1 MTGLRGL
8 RTVAM
13 RVRTMTLVVLGTA
26 LSAGALVRAADE
38 NAVHRAGQPDV
49 FLVPPED
56 ARMGDAVARARGS
69 IEEFIAVFGKPA
81 ERQRSFAIKVSVI
94 EGTQVEEFWVD
105 LETFANGQ
113 FTGHIAN
120 EPLNLRSVRLG
131 DRIVVDRER
140 IRDWMY
146 VDRGRLVGGYTIRAL
161 RSALSEDARKA
172 FDATLPFEITD

>member
-1 MTGLRGL
+1 
-8 RTVAM
+8 M
-13 RVRTMTLVVLGTA
+13 RVRTMALMALGTA
-26 LSAGALVRAADE
+26 LSAGAPVHAADE
-38 NAVHRAGQPDV
+38 NSVHRAGQPDV
-49 FLVPPED
+49 FMVPPED
-56 ARMGDAVARARGS
+56 ARMSEAIARARGS
-69 IEEFIAVFGKPA
+69 IEEFIAAFGRPA
-81 ERQRSFAIKVSVI
+81 ERQRSFAIKVPVI
-94 EGTQVEEFWVD
+94 EGTQVEEVWVD

-120 EPLNLRSVRLG
+120 EPLSLHRVHLG

-161 RSALSEDARKA
+161 RLAMSEDARKA

>member
-1 MTGLRGL
+1 
-8 RTVAM
+8 
-13 RVRTMTLVVLGTA
+13 
-26 LSAGALVRAADE
+26 
-38 NAVHRAGQPDV
+38 
-49 FLVPPED
+49 
-56 ARMGDAVARARGS
+56 
-69 IEEFIAVFGKPA
+69 
-81 ERQRSFAIKVSVI
+81 VI

-120 EPLNLRSVRLG
+120 EPLNLHSVRLG